1 MRNAKLTRRPW
12 RQTAKCAILYTVIYI
27 STYTLIYIP
36 IYLYS
41 ILYIIMLGTA
51 IRCHSELKT
60 GNVKAK
66 NCNGKKGAEA
76 AKRLESFSLTEK
88 QIIFPL
94 ACPVFFY
101 YRYKCICC
109 RYIYK
114 MYSQIYMNFRVF
126 GTGNFLRFLSLF
138 VFGKFQFKL
147 NKRKNLFWFF
157 AFCTSCQLPAR
168 ERERGNH

>member
-1 MRNAKLTRRPW
+1 
-12 RQTAKCAILYTVIYI
+12 
-27 STYTLIYIP
+27 
-36 IYLYS
+36 
-41 ILYIIMLGTA
+41 MLGTA
-51 IRCHSELKT
+51 TRCHSELKT

-88 QIIFPL
+88 QIIFPH

-114 MYSQIYMNFRVF
+114 MYSQIYMNFSCVWNWKLSAVF
-126 GTGNFLRFLSLF
+126 VAFRFWKISIQA
-138 VFGKFQFKL
+138 K
-147 NKRKNLFWFF
+147 
-157 AFCTSCQLPAR
+157 
-168 ERERGNH
+168 